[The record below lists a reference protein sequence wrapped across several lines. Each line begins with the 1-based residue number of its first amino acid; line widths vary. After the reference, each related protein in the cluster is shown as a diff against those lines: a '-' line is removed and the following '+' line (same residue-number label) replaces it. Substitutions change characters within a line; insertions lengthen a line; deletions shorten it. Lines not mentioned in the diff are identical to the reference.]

1 MRVLGDQGD
10 SVLSFLVACACRYS
24 LVWVVQNYSFFV
36 FHYLVSFIVMDLIV
50 ASFLV

>member
-1 MRVLGDQGD
+1 MIRVIRYSEYSSPGG
-10 SVLSFLVACACRYS
+10 ACRYS